1 LQVPYAAIVLAAG
14 RSARMGFPKAL
25 LDYRGAPFLVRILE
39 ACVALEVKH
48 RVVVLGADASRIRP
62 VLARHDCVVVENPDV
77 DRGPISSLRLGL
89 QALHAVTPRAALAWP
104 VDFPHVR
111 IATVERLLAVH
122 ARINSPAVVPL
133 FGGRRGHP
141 VLWDETAFAALEQD
155 LEAGRTGARAVLH
168 ALGDAVVTV
177 PVDDPAVTDELN
189 TPEDYERLIRQ
200 INRNA
205 F

>member
-1 LQVPYAAIVLAAG
+1 
-14 RSARMGFPKAL
+14 MGFPKAL

-48 RVVVLGADASRIRP
+48 RVVVLGDDAQRIKP
-62 VLARHDCVVVENPDV
+62 ALAGHDCIVVENPEV
-77 DRGPISSLRLGL
+77 DRGPIHSLRL
-89 QALHAVTPRAALAWP
+89 ALAALRAVTPRGVLAWP

-111 IATVERLLAVH
+111 IATVERLLDVH
-122 ARINSPAVVPL
+122 GRSNPPVVAPL
-133 FGGRRGHP
+133 FAGRRGHP
-141 VLWDETAFAALEQD
+141 VLWDASAFPAIEQD
-155 LEAGRTGARAVLH
+155 SEAERIGARAVVR
-168 ALGDAVVTV
+168 ALGDAAVAV

-200 INRNA
+200 INRDV